1 MWNDS
6 IKIIDGTTD
15 KRVYQINDKEEKN
28 IALSKMNFVEKIID
42 GSDEFSN
49 INFNNFHLIFD
60 IIKQILDEPMTES
73 PKGA

>member
-1 MWNDS
+1 
-6 IKIIDGTTD
+6 
-15 KRVYQINDKEEKN
+15 
-28 IALSKMNFVEKIID
+28 MNFVEKIID

-49 INFNNFHLIFD
+49 INFNNFNLIFD